1 MSDLSERIGR
11 VITGSVKGLCVY
23 VKVAPDFSRQ
33 CVSFFRRSVRTSQY
47 GVREV
52 IADRLHPPTS
62 CLPGALLPS
71 AVAASQRIAL
81 AISGTLRTAE
91 FAVET
96 LNAYV
101 IASDVH
107 RRVLVRGSGRRIRAR
122 RALARAHPPSA
133 SDKARRGARSWRAR
147 TVRRRQGL
155 PGGVAAA
162 RVRAAAGSRGGR
174 AVPRHSRLRPDHL
187 FMRRFDFAALATS
200 RRRWARATTG
210 SPSRRRGAHASRF
223 ACPFTRGMNYSSARG
238 RLWKRALHAGFLL
251 SDQLAVGTPA
261 AMALYTSKG
270 ARNVDG
276 LPAVTEEYVTLA
288 ASSST
293 ARPLRSGRGAYGGGA
308 SGGLHVPVTLAAAPP
323 QLRRGGG
330 SGEQRARRHGARRAS
345 RASATAH
352 VFSYGNDIKHW
363 ADVRHGKIVNGFVV
377 RRGQRPRVCT
387 DGSAARLWNVR
398 HHALTAA
405 PRKEWRARL
414 LHQPDASRCPPNV
427 LMLGA
432 DRCRTPSSDAPVP
445 CSSLS
450 CLPAAVRLPEAPRR
464 TRQLL
469 TNMTHVQLE
478 YRLHAPHD
486 SSSWKLLRSR
496 AKGL

>member
-1 MSDLSERIGR
+1 M
-11 VITGSVKGLCVY
+11 
-23 VKVAPDFSRQ
+23 
-33 CVSFFRRSVRTSQY
+33 
-47 GVREV
+47 

-261 AMALYTSKG
+261 AMALYTS
-270 ARNVDG
+270 R
-276 LPAVTEEYVTLA
+276 
-288 ASSST
+288 
-293 ARPLRSGRGAYGGGA
+293 GA
-308 SGGLHVPVTLAAAPP
+308 SGGWAGALY
-323 QLRRGGG
+323 GG
-330 SGEQRARRHGARRAS
+330 ARAS
-345 RASATAH
+345 RLGSGFRAH
-352 VFSYGNDIKHW
+352 
-363 ADVRHGKIVNGFVV
+363 
-377 RRGQRPRVCT
+377 RG
-387 DGSAARLWNVR
+387 S
-398 HHALTAA
+398 H
-405 PRKEWRARL
+405 
-414 LHQPDASRCPPNV
+414 
-427 LMLGA
+427 
-432 DRCRTPSSDAPVP
+432 
-445 CSSLS
+445 
-450 CLPAAVRLPEAPRR
+450 
-464 TRQLL
+464 
-469 TNMTHVQLE
+469 
-478 YRLHAPHD
+478 
-486 SSSWKLLRSR
+486 
-496 AKGL
+496 